1 MESEQLFL
9 RYFEVFI
16 QWRALRDELD
26 RATKDGFWELSR
38 ARIQTLTNQQ
48 ACSITPL
55 QYDMGMKSQLTIVSQ
70 QGDDGLPELTLQRS
84 DTTVQKAGEQSDS
97 DATSKAASSTPSGQR
112 EGRKAPADPVQWFGF
127 FPPKSLRDSQKHFK
141 SALALSVQ
149 LASLQRQMSEL
160 QHRYHSVARSS

>member
-1 MESEQLFL
+1 MEAEQLFL

-16 QWRALRDELD
+16 QWRALREELD

-55 QYDMGMKSQLTIVSQ
+55 QYDMGMKSLVTIVSK
-70 QGDDGLPELTLQRS
+70 QGDDGLPALTLERS
-84 DTTVQKAGEQSDS
+84 SPAGQQSAS
-97 DATSKAASSTPSGQR
+97 SSRAASSTQVQR
-112 EGRKAPADPVQWFGF
+112 EGRKAPADPVHWFGF
-127 FPPKSLRDSQKHFK
+127 FPPKPLRDSQRHFQ

-149 LASLQRQMSEL
+149 LASTQRQMCEL
-160 QHRYHSVARSS
+160 QQRYLQVVKSPM